1 MGGITVRYAPGDA
14 AVRAFLAGAD
24 ALLMPPVPDAAYQAL
39 LAAAQS
45 GRISKDRLEA
55 SVRRLLEAKAR
66 LGLNASRLVDTTSLG
81 KKFGSVAWQNTA
93 QEISDRGVTLLRDKA
108 HLLPLNGT
116 KPARALLLS

>member
-45 GRISKDRLEA
+45 GRISKDRLDA
-55 SVRRLLEAKAR
+55 TVRRLLEAKVR
-66 LGLNASRLVDTTSLG
+66 LGLNQNRLVDINSLNE
-81 KKFGSVAWQNTA
+81 KFGSTNWQAGA
-93 QEISDRGVTLLRDKA
+93 QEISDRGVIMLRDKQR
-108 HLLPLNGT
+108 LLPLDGT
-116 KPARALLLS
+116 KPSRAL